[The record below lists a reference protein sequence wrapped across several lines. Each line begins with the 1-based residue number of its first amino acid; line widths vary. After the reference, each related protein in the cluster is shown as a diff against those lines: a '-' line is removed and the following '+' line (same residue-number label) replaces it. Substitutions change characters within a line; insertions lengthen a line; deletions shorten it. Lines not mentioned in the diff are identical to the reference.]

1 MILEQGARIKFEGG
15 WLRQLTSS
23 DVHSTYVDGLNDLE
37 VNKYLVG
44 VRQNTQTFEGVTAFV
59 RGDLNSTDSIL
70 FGVWFGDM
78 KKHCGTVRI
87 HGIEGVHKTALIG
100 ICLFDKSVWGNKIG
114 VKSLTVVTQWVF
126 KTLKLRWIEAGIYAG
141 NIASEK
147 AFLSAGYEWIYEI
160 PDKYLFEGNP
170 AKVKVFASRNFE
182 IK

>member
-1 MILEQGARIKFEGG
+1 
-15 WLRQLTSS
+15 
-23 DVHSTYVDGLNDLE
+23 
-37 VNKYLVG
+37 
-44 VRQNTQTFEGVTAFV
+44 
-59 RGDLNSTDSIL
+59 
-70 FGVWFGDM
+70 
-78 KKHCGTVRI
+78 
-87 HGIEGVHKTALIG
+87 
-100 ICLFDKSVWGNKIG
+100 